1 MFFSF
6 IASLLAGSPSS
17 QRNRTLAAE
26 ALEPREMLSADGLVS
41 IGSQPSGALDDKIV
55 YVHGGHGYT
64 AVSGGWGYQRPLLL
78 DMVEDLGNPDQ
89 TTEFVDYLWDA
100 GATVVP
106 LRPIG
111 HQPNEVVIDNSDTEV
126 TVTGSWGIGSG
137 SIYFGELGDD
147 PYLFATTSSVETATV
162 SYRPNISSE
171 GFYPVYS
178 WAPAGSNRAE
188 DQLYRVHHSGGA
200 TEITVDHS
208 RVGNGLVYLGTF
220 HFEAGTEGRVEI
232 SNRSDQVG
240 RVVVADMIRFG
251 NGIGDID
258 RGNGVSGQIRENEA
272 GLYWVEWHV
281 ERSQGISTS
290 TYRAS
295 SDDRTATVSLAPR
308 YATYMNQ
315 SGIGALSDRVF
326 VSFHSNAGGGTARG
340 VLGLYNGNNRASAA
354 TPNQFLLADTLASEV
369 NDDLVAQNG
378 SFEHNWF
385 DNGNNVTLDRTDIEF
400 GEINNERINNEFDAT
415 IIETGY
421 HDNQLDAEMLRDPRV
436 RDALARATYQGL
448 VDYFRVVDGGA
459 TPDVDA
465 PPAITDFRVETNSS
479 GSATLTWTP
488 GTASSFAGDT
498 ATEYVVYA
506 STNGFGFDGGTVVAG
521 SGTTTT
527 TLTGLDPT
535 KTYYFRIA
543 ARNAGGESPKSEV
556 LAARPST
563 DSDKILIV
571 NGFDRLSRNL
581 VPQEPFPGGGAAD
594 RIWLRNANSFDYVT
608 QVAGSISNLGTA
620 ASIASASN
628 EQVASGAV
636 NLNDYEAVVWIL
648 GEESS
653 VDDTFNPS
661 EQTAV
666 SDYLGQGGKLFVS
679 GAEIGWDLDNL
690 NNGRSFY
697 NNSLRADYV
706 ADDSGNYDVSGAAGS
721 IFEGINFSF
730 DDGTLFYDSEF
741 PDVINPNAGS
751 SAALTYDNGAGNAA
765 IQYSGNGG
773 EQVVMLAFPF
783 ETITEAEK
791 RDEVMGAVLDFF
803 GFSSNPPV
811 TINYFLDNDDS
822 APIYTETGTWIT
834 SSDPGFDG
842 GTQRFN
848 LVGFAGTATWQTD
861 LPFAGEAEVFVQF
874 DAASNRATGSS
885 FTVTS
890 GSESLTTAVDQT
902 QNDFS
907 WVSLGILN
915 ASAGPISVT
924 LDSLNSTGPANSL
937 VIADVVRIDLTGVI
951 PPNGDFNSDG
961 NVNAADFTVWR
972 DSLGDTITPGTGA
985 DASNNGLI
993 DQDDYDIWVQTYGLS
1008 FPMTASTA
1016 SQSESLEALFEA
1028 STTPQPELESSV
1040 AAAILIPA
1048 ESAPTPWEDSIYSHE
1063 STQSLDANRSRE
1075 TALLA
1080 YLSSLDSAGNSA
1092 EIDTQNYDLAQETE
1106 KQLPAEDDLEELFEK
1121 L

>member
-17 QRNRTLAAE
+17 ERNRTLAAE

-78 DMVEDLGNPDQ
+78 DMVEDLGNSDQ
-89 TTEFVDYLWDA
+89 MAEFVDYLWDA

-106 LRPIG
+106 LRPVG
-111 HQPNEVVIDNSDTEV
+111 HQPNEVVIDNDDTEV
-126 TVTGSWGIGSG
+126 TVTGSWGVGSG
-137 SIYFGELGDD
+137 SIYFGESGDD

-162 SYRPNISSE
+162 SYRPNIPAE
-171 GFYPVYS
+171 GFYPIYS
-178 WAPAGSNRAE
+178 FAPAGSNRAE

-200 TEITVDHS
+200 TEVTIDHS

-220 HFEAGTEGRVEI
+220 HFEAGTDGHVEI

-251 NGIGDID
+251 NGVGDID

-281 ERSQGISTS
+281 DRSQGIPTS
-290 TYRAS
+290 SYRTS

-315 SGIGALSDRVF
+315 SGVGTLSDRVF
-326 VSFHSNAGGGTARG
+326 VSFHSNAGASVTRG
-340 VLGLYNGNNRASAA
+340 VLGLYNGNNRPSAA
-354 TPNQFLLADTLASEV
+354 TPNQFFLADTLASEV
-369 NDDLVAQNG
+369 NDDMVAQNG

-385 DNGNNVTLDRTDIEF
+385 NNGNNVTLDRTDIEF

-448 VDYFRVVDGGA
+448 IDYFRVVDGGA
-459 TPDVDA
+459 TPDTDA
-465 PPAITDFRVETNSS
+465 PPAITDFRVETNAS
-479 GSATLTWTP
+479 GSATLTWAP
-488 GTASSFAGDT
+488 GTASSFAGDN

-506 STNGFGFDGGTVVAG
+506 STNGFGFDGGTVIAG
-521 SGTTTT
+521 GSTTTT

-543 ARNAGGESPKSEV
+543 ARNAGGESPRSEV

-594 RIWLRNANSFDYVT
+594 RIRLRNANSFDYVT
-608 QVAGSISNLGTA
+608 QVAGSITNLGTS

-636 NLNDYEAVVWIL
+636 NLDDYEAVIWIL

-653 VDDTFNPS
+653 IDDTFNPS

-666 SDYLGQGGKLFVS
+666 SDYLSQGGKLFVS

-690 NNGRSFY
+690 NNGRTFY

-706 ADDSGNYDVSGAAGS
+706 ADDSGNYDVSGTAGS

-765 IQYSGNGG
+765 IQFSGNGG
-773 EQVVMLAFPF
+773 EQIVMLAFPF
-783 ETITEAEK
+783 ETITDSQK
-791 RDEVMGAVLDFF
+791 RDEVMGAVLDYF
-803 GFSSNPPV
+803 GFTSNPPV
-811 TINYFLDNDDS
+811 TLNFLLDNDDS
-822 APIYTETGTWIT
+822 TPTYTETGTWIT
-834 SSDPGFDG
+834 SSDPGFGG

-848 LVGFAGTATWQTD
+848 LIGFAGTATWQTD

-874 DAASNRATGSS
+874 DAATNRATGSN

-890 GSESLTTAVDQT
+890 GSESFTTTVDQT
-902 QNDFS
+902 QNDFA
-907 WVSLGILN
+907 WVSLGTLD
-915 ASAGPISVT
+915 ASSGPILVT
-924 LDSLNSTGPANSL
+924 LDALNSTGPANSL
-937 VIADVVRIDLTGVI
+937 VIADVVRIDLTGFI

-961 NVNAADFTVWR
+961 DVNAADFTVWR
-972 DSLGDTITPGTGA
+972 DTLGDTVTPGTGA

-1008 FPMTASTA
+1008 VPVITPST
-1016 SQSESLEALFEA
+1016 SESEPLEVLSKALVA
-1028 STTPQPELESSV
+1028 DQPESEP
-1040 AAAILIPA
+1040 ANTAAILMIT
-1048 ESAPTPWEDSIYSHE
+1048 ESMPTPLEDSIYSPSRLATVE
-1063 STQSLDANRSRE
+1063 ADRSQE

-1080 YLSSLDSAGNSA
+1080 YLSSLDLVADHS
-1092 EIDTQNYDLAQETE
+1092 EIDASNNAYAQDTE
-1106 KQLPAEDDLEELFEK
+1106 QELSREGDLEELFER